1 MATIN
6 KFKINVAQEVLED
19 LFIRIK
25 QTRWTEEPAGAG
37 WGYGT
42 NSGYLKQLVQYWS
55 NGYDWRKQEAYL
67 NQFDQFTTDIDGI
80 TIHFIHVK
88 GKGRQR
94 KPLILIH
101 GWPDSFY
108 RFHKLIPLLTEND
121 DSFDLIIPSLPGF
134 GFSGHQAVNSDRS
147 GEILH
152 KLMTDVLSYD
162 QYFIAGGDM
171 GSVIAKSMA
180 NQFPQNVKAI
190 HLTDVGYPDGTED
203 WSSMSPAE
211 QQFGQTVQ
219 HWFFTEGAF
228 NMLQSTKPQTLSY
241 GLNDS
246 PVGLAAWILEKFYAW
261 SDNGGDIENSFT
273 KDELITNIMIYWVS
287 QSINSSMRT
296 YAENARASYMGGLR
310 SAQKVEVPA
319 GVSLFPREAQFPKE
333 WAERKVNVA
342 SFNKLEKGGHF
353 AAMEVPY
360 LYAVELKNF
369 FGNWNSI

>member
-6 KFKINVAQEVLED
+6 KFTINVAQEVLED
-19 LFIRIK
+19 LFVRIK

-37 WGYGT
+37 WKYGT

-55 NGYDWRKQEAYL
+55 NGYDWRKQEASL
-67 NQFDQFTTDIDGI
+67 NQFDQFTTDIDGVS
-80 TIHFIHVK
+80 IHFIHVK

-94 KPLILIH
+94 KPLLLIH

-108 RFHKLIPLLTEND
+108 RFYKIIPLLTESD

-134 GFSGHQAVNSDRS
+134 GFSGHHAVNSDRS
-147 GEILH
+147 AEILH

-162 QYFIAGGDM
+162 QYFIGGGDM
-171 GSVIAKSMA
+171 GSVVAKSMA

-190 HLTDVGYPDGTED
+190 HITDVGYPDGSED

-261 SDNGGDIENSFT
+261 SDNAGDIENSFT

-287 QSINSSMRT
+287 QSINSSIRT

-310 SAQKVEVPA
+310 SSQKVEVPA

-369 FGNWNSI
+369 FANWSSI